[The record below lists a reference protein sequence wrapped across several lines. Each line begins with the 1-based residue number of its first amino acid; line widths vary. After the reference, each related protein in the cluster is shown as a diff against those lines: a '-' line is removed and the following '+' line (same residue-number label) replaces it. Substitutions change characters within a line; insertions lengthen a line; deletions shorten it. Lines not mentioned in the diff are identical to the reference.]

1 MSEEQ
6 MKKEDQLFI
15 HLVNTFVQSA
25 WISLGKVKSPVSDTL
40 ERNLEQATYYIDLLD
55 MLQTK
60 MKGNLSEWEE
70 QYIIHSLSELKLN
83 FIDEQKKGD
92 QENNSKEEKVDDA
105 IDKNK
110 VSKKI
115 HTNFILKS
123 ALFIGIFQVLALIP
137 GVSRA
142 GITIT
147 ASRILGFD
155 RIESAKIAFYL
166 SIPAL
171 TAVSIF
177 GIYNLSKES
186 FEFNIL
192 ALLGI
197 VLSFLF
203 SLITSL
209 KNLIEYSTNLSKIGK
224 FSSLIFGLYF
234 FTNFHRRS
242 FVFALLVSTRFK
254 SIENVIIISS
264 FGTFPL

>member
-110 VSKKI
+110 VSKPKKNVKK
-115 HTNFILKS
+115 TSNKNPKTAKKKS
-123 ALFIGIFQVLALIP
+123 
-137 GVSRA
+137 
-142 GITIT
+142 
-147 ASRILGFD
+147 
-155 RIESAKIAFYL
+155 K
-166 SIPAL
+166 
-171 TAVSIF
+171 
-177 GIYNLSKES
+177 
-186 FEFNIL
+186 
-192 ALLGI
+192 
-197 VLSFLF
+197 
-203 SLITSL
+203 
-209 KNLIEYSTNLSKIGK
+209 
-224 FSSLIFGLYF
+224 
-234 FTNFHRRS
+234 
-242 FVFALLVSTRFK
+242 
-254 SIENVIIISS
+254 
-264 FGTFPL
+264 